1 MQKPKYK
8 LIIFD
13 FDGTLA
19 DSFPWFISIYDE
31 LAQRFKLPR
40 LDKAQL
46 EQFRQVDMRR
56 IFKDKKIPLWKVV
69 QIGNYLKKMMT
80 SQIEHIKLA
89 EGIQTVIDTLAP
101 LEVKLAIV
109 SSNKEENVRKV
120 LGEKNAALFKQ
131 YECGVS
137 IYGKASKF
145 KKILKASGVPFDQ
158 VLSIGDEVRDLKSS
172 HKVGIA
178 FGAATWGY
186 TDLETLRAFNPDEL
200 FIEPLQILDAID
212 VSPA

>member
-1 MQKPKYK
+1 MQKSKYR

-19 DSFPWFISIYDE
+19 DSFPWFITIYDD
-31 LAQRFKLPR
+31 LAQRFNLPNF
-40 LDKAQL
+40 DKAQL
-46 EQFRQVDMRR
+46 QQFRQVDMVRL
-56 IFKDKKIPLWKVV
+56 FKDKKIPFCKVV
-69 QIGNYLKKMMT
+69 RIGNYLKKKM
-80 SQIEHIKLA
+80 SAEIENIRLA
-89 EGIQTVIDTLAP
+89 EGMQTVIDKLVS
-101 LEVKLAIV
+101 LRIKLAIV

-120 LGEKNAALFKQ
+120 LGEQYAPLFEH

-145 KKILKASGVPFDQ
+145 KKILKASGVSSEQ
-158 VLSIGDEVRDLKSS
+158 ALSIGDEVRDLKSS

-186 TDLETLRAFNPDEL
+186 TDLETLSANNPDKL
-200 FIEPLQILDAID
+200 FTEPLQILDIIEI
-212 VSPA
+212 SPN

>member
-56 IFKDKKIPLWKVV
+56 IFKDKKIPLWK
-69 QIGNYLKKMMT
+69 
-80 SQIEHIKLA
+80 
-89 EGIQTVIDTLAP
+89 
-101 LEVKLAIV
+101 
-109 SSNKEENVRKV
+109 
-120 LGEKNAALFKQ
+120 KQ
-131 YECGVS
+131 
-137 IYGKASKF
+137 
-145 KKILKASGVPFDQ
+145 
-158 VLSIGDEVRDLKSS
+158 
-172 HKVGIA
+172 
-178 FGAATWGY
+178 
-186 TDLETLRAFNPDEL
+186 N
-200 FIEPLQILDAID
+200 
-212 VSPA
+212 